1 MLNKVLYIAVSCFY
15 RGSFSWF
22 IMENNNL
29 DIFDLDILY
38 KIVLN
43 IYDNHV
49 MKRTESRV
57 LIHLYDYGQ
66 CYSHI
71 QCHCE

>member
-1 MLNKVLYIAVSCFY
+1 
-15 RGSFSWF
+15 
-22 IMENNNL
+22 MENNIL
-29 DIFDLDILY
+29 GIFDLDILY

-66 CYSHI
+66 CYSDI
-71 QCHCE
+71 QCHFE